1 MEVKAG
7 QMDENTES
15 GFCFY
20 LNQIDADRNENKHTW
35 KTMR

>member
-20 LNQIDADRNENKHTW
+20 LNQIET
-35 KTMR
+35 KTNTRGKQ